1 MAGQRADIS
10 NAAATAVVAK
20 NTTNLRTDIDAG
32 TNLRTDIDAGAAIPI
47 TTGTG
52 KVTHN

>member
-1 MAGQRADIS
+1 MADQRADIS

-20 NTTNLRTDIDAG
+20 YTTNLRTDI
-32 TNLRTDIDAGAAIPI
+32 NAGAAIPI